1 MKTYVRAKNLYADA
15 SSSIIHDSQKAET
28 TQMFISGHMDKQMVV
43 YSYGRIVFGY
53 EKEWSAGTCYY
64 LDGPWK
70 HTKWK
75 KSVT

>member
-53 EKEWSAGTCYY
+53 EKE
-64 LDGPWK
+64 
-70 HTKWK
+70 
-75 KSVT
+75 